1 MRLFLAIAIP
11 NKEKKLI
18 EEQISHIKNEYPQFD
33 WVPSE
38 NYHITIH
45 FFGEVENLEKVK
57 RRLEECLYDQESLY
71 LYSYGVDLFINHKI
85 VIYLNFRREK
95 RLEQIEKR
103 IRETFQPQKTSTE
116 RYVPH
121 LTLAR
126 CRIPSKQQYFV
137 LKKRVGKLNVDVSC
151 KTKELV
157 LFESIL
163 GRKTPLYKIKKKIPL
178 L

>member
-1 MRLFLAIAIP
+1 MRLFLAIDIP
-11 NKEKKLI
+11 DKEKKRI
-18 EEQISHIKNEYPQFD
+18 EEQISRIKNEYPQFD
-33 WVPSE
+33 WVPPE
-38 NYHITIH
+38 NYHTTIH
-45 FFGEVENLEKVK
+45 FFGEVGNIEKLK
-57 RRLEECLYDQESLY
+57 KRLEECLFDQESFY
-71 LYSYGVDLFINHKI
+71 LYSYRADLFINHKI

-103 IRETFQPQKTSTE
+103 IRETFQPQKKNAE

-137 LKKRVGKLNVDVSC
+137 LKKRVNKLNVDISF
-151 KTKELV
+151 KTEGLV

-163 GRKTPLYKIKKKIPL
+163 GKRTPEYKVIKRVPL